1 MTEVHENLRGDTR
14 LQARKETIKLYSNHF
29 IKVRRMFFERCAN
42 EAVERMEVKGGIRL
56 NTREAFCMSYQEL
69 RRIHCKKE

>member
-1 MTEVHENLRGDTR
+1 
-14 LQARKETIKLYSNHF
+14 
-29 IKVRRMFFERCAN
+29 MFFERCAN

-69 RRIHCKKE
+69 RSIRCKNERSEQKINVCQMLPT